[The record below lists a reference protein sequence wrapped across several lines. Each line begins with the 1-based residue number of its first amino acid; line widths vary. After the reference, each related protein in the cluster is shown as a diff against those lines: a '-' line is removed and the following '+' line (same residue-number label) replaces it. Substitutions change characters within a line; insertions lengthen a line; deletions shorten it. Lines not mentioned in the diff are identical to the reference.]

1 MNARKSISLNALKAR
16 LDEEAAYRNREGEL
30 SHERPD
36 PLFVAREQHSDAAI
50 LLCALYGYGNA
61 RLIVRFLQSLD
72 FSLLTQSETEIRAA
86 LREHYYRF
94 QSSED
99 VVQSFITL
107 RRLALHVNMEAAFMQ
122 GYNREHSIVEG
133 INTLLEAI
141 LTCNDYD
148 TPGYRFLFGSPV
160 TKTRGNAP
168 MKRWMMFLRWM
179 VRHDALDLGRW
190 KAVNPAHLIM
200 PLDTH
205 TFKVSR
211 ALGLLERKTYDLQA
225 AIELT
230 CKLKTFD
237 ANDPLKYDF
246 ALYRI
251 GQEKLDTNRS
261 YG

>member
-1 MNARKSISLNALKAR
+1 VNVRKSTSLNALKAR
-16 LDEEAAYRNREGEL
+16 LDAEAAHRNRKDEL
-30 SHERPD
+30 SLERPD

-61 RLIVRFLQSLD
+61 RLIVRFLQSFD
-72 FSLLTQSETEIRAA
+72 FSLLSQNETEIRAA

-94 QSSED
+94 QNSED
-99 VVQSFITL
+99 VIQSFITL
-107 RRLALHVNMEAAFMQ
+107 RRLALNGSIEETFMQ
-122 GYNREHSIVEG
+122 GYNREHSTLEG
-133 INTLLEAI
+133 INALLETI
-141 LTCNDYD
+141 LTCNDYE
-148 TPGYRFLFGSPV
+148 TPGYRFLFGSPIG
-160 TKTRGNAP
+160 KPRGNAP

-179 VRHDALDLGRW
+179 VRRDALDLGRW
-190 KAVNPAHLIM
+190 SGVNPAHLIM

-211 ALGLLERKTYDLQA
+211 TLGLLERKTYDLQA

-237 ANDPLKYDF
+237 ADDPLKYDF

-251 GQEKLDTNRS
+251 GQEKLDTNRC
-261 YG
+261 